1 MTMKKI
7 GIFIYEGVE
16 PIEIAIFGTLS
27 MAKRVIPD
35 LEMFLV
41 SESGGDVTLA
51 NDLVVK
57 AHHNFASCPPVDALI
72 ICGGPGWP
80 AQVKNTKV
88 LQFIDVHRETLTA
101 SVCTGAM
108 IFAAT
113 GLLDGKV
120 ATTKAS
126 YAEGEADPFEVFHE
140 RFPRVELNRAAIVD
154 LGNQVTGGGVSLCID
169 TTLHML
175 AKLYDEETASKVA
188 KVICYDVA
196 RAANL
201 RERGIVTG
209 SGDRQ

>member
-1 MTMKKI
+1 MKKI
-7 GIFIYEGVE
+7 GIFVYEGVE
-16 PIEIAIFGTLS
+16 PIEIAIFGTFS

-41 SESGGDVTLA
+41 SEDGGDVMLA
-51 NDLVVK
+51 NGLVVK
-57 AHHNFASCPPVDALI
+57 AHHGFSSCPPVDALI

-80 AQVKNTKV
+80 RQASNPKALN
-88 LQFIDVHRETLTA
+88 FIEAHRETLTA

-126 YAEGEADPFEVFHE
+126 FAAGEADPFEVFRE
-140 RFPRVELNRAAIVD
+140 RFPNVRLDRAGIVD
-154 LGNQVTGGGVSLCID
+154 LGSQVTGGGVSLCID
-169 TTLHML
+169 TALHVL
-175 AKLYDEETASKVA
+175 AKLYDEETADKVA

-196 RAANL
+196 RAANM
-201 RERGIVTG
+201 RERGILV
-209 SGDRQ
+209 QAQ

>member
-1 MTMKKI
+1 M
-7 GIFIYEGVE
+7 
-16 PIEIAIFGTLS
+16 
-27 MAKRVIPD
+27 
-35 LEMFLV
+35 
-41 SESGGDVTLA
+41 
-51 NDLVVK
+51 
-57 AHHNFASCPPVDALI
+57 
-72 ICGGPGWP
+72 
-80 AQVKNTKV
+80 
-88 LQFIDVHRETLTA
+88 LQFIDAHRETLTA

-209 SGDRQ
+209 SGDRQRPRLQIYRASNLQALKKRPLIRHTDPLFGIGGNTALGRDLRPLFRQPRIQFRVATETLRQAGARHDGEDGANHLA